1 MPPSG
6 GRPELATCGL
16 TGLLAALVLAACAP
30 TGPRPAPTQL
40 VAGETFVPRESV
52 GPIHTPDPGPSGIV
66 GPGLTFGPLPTPDG
80 PLTPTEIVPGTVD
93 RSTMAVTATYR
104 VYAAITVRT
113 GALEV
118 TTRIQVR
125 NDSGDG
131 IDRLELNTIAARL
144 GAIDVHAASVDD
156 VPVTVAVADQTLTV
170 PLGGILPDG
179 ASATVSVAYRATLRR
194 GVTDSDWMF
203 SRSGGTLALYRWI
216 PWVSVALPFDRP
228 NSGAPFVT
236 ASSPQVTVE
245 ILTDIPM
252 VLAAPA
258 ANVDEFPAG
267 NGLDWSFTVTDVR
280 DVSIVLAPDFR
291 VTRAKAGE
299 IPIRA
304 YTRPGGLSGRQLA
317 DLAAAAI
324 ATEAK
329 QLGVAYP
336 GTTLVVVQTPG
347 GVALESPGLV
357 WIPRALDSRNRTYA
371 VYQGAAHQWFYGLVG
386 NDQRAEPFADE
397 APADLLARTV
407 LGTLRASRCGG
418 ENLDDPITGYSRACY
433 YEVVFVQGGALLDD
447 VRRQMG
453 TARFWPALAGYVEAH
468 RLGLGGTK
476 ALLEALRAASEV
488 DLLPLLAP
496 RFPSLY

>member
-1 MPPSG
+1 VLPSG
-6 GRPELATCGL
+6 GRPALATCGL
-16 TGLLAALVLAACAP
+16 AGLLAGLVLTGCAP

-40 VAGETFVPRESV
+40 VAAATDVAGESAGGLDTS
-52 GPIHTPDPGPSGIV
+52 DPEPSSNV
-66 GPGLTFGPLPTPDG
+66 HPGLTFGPLPTPEG
-80 PLTPTEIVPGTVD
+80 PSSPTAIVPGTVG
-93 RSTMAVTATYR
+93 RSSMAVTATYR

-125 NDSGDG
+125 NDSGEG

-144 GAIDVHAASVDD
+144 GGIDVYAASVDD
-156 VPVTVAVADQTLTV
+156 VPVTVAIADQTLLV
-170 PLGGILPDG
+170 PLGGILPNG
-179 ASATVSVAYRATLRR
+179 SSATVSVAYRATLRN
-194 GVTDSDWMF
+194 GVTNSDWMF
-203 SRSGGTLALYRWI
+203 SRSGGTLALYRWV

-236 ASSPQVTVE
+236 ASSPQVVVE
-245 ILTDIPM
+245 ILTDSPM

-258 ANVDEFPAG
+258 VKVDEFPAG
-267 NGLDWSFTVTDVR
+267 SGLDWSFTVNDVR
-280 DVSIVLAPDFR
+280 DVSVVLAPDFR

-324 ATEAK
+324 ATEADR
-329 QLGVAYP
+329 LGVAYP
-336 GTTLVVVQTPG
+336 GTTLVVVQTPS
-347 GVALESPGLV
+347 GVALESPGLIWV
-357 WIPRALDSRNRTYA
+357 PRGLDSRNRTYA
-371 VYQGAAHQWFYGLVG
+371 VYQGVAHQWFYGLVG

-407 LGTLRASRCGG
+407 LGTLRASRCGR

-433 YEVVFVQGGALLDD
+433 YEVVFVQGGALLDE
-447 VRRQMG
+447 VRRRMG
-453 TARFWPALAGYVEAH
+453 TKRFWPALAGYVDAN